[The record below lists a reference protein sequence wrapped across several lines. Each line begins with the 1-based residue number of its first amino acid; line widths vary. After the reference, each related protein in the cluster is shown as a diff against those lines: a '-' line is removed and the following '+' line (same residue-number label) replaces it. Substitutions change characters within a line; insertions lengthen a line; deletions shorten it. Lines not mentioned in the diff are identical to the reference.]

1 MRDYDD
7 IQFDLKIRSIAES
20 GEEEVPA
27 RIWEGIESRLDA
39 AGKTGPAGK
48 AWTGKRLHVMPWLS
62 VAGLAAALTAAAV
75 VFSWTR
81 DVTPGDSTGSL
92 AYGSTDIDIIR
103 SVPAGILAEASMP
116 GPEAMPYTVAEMPL
130 SRNTAMDAGQATP
143 SHTGL
148 GHETETG
155 QDHETDHPHNAV
167 QPISAD
173 TRHTDGQSSRHNS
186 GSPAGEPDASAWTDN
201 GFPEDEVKDAHRTEV
216 ALNIFGNALSNKN
229 DGDGGP
235 SGPMRSPGIN
245 PVNQLHEENS
255 VSFGIPLSFGVGVKI
270 SFTPKWALS
279 AGVNYS
285 LLTRTLSGT
294 YYDGNGVAYSDP
306 DIRNSQH
313 YIGIPVNVYYNIF
326 KGDFADVYAYAGGTV
341 EKCVSDRYLIDAG
354 GTAVNYH
361 GKSRGVQLSTDI
373 GIGVEFTVADR
384 LGLYIDPSLRYYFKS
399 AQPKSLRTVQPLM
412 LGFEAGLR
420 VRL

>member
-81 DVTPGDSTGSL
+81 DVTPGDSTGTL

-143 SHTGL
+143 FHTGL

-361 GKSRGVQLSTDI
+361 GKSRGVQLSADI

>member
-116 GPEAMPYTVAEMPL
+116 GPEAMPYTVAEIPL

-361 GKSRGVQLSTDI
+361 GKSRGVQLSADI

-412 LGFEAGLR
+412 FGFEAGLR

>member
-81 DVTPGDSTGSL
+81 DVTPGDSTGTL

-173 TRHTDGQSSRHNS
+173 TGHTDGQSSRHNS

-354 GTAVNYH
+354 GMAVNYH
-361 GKSRGVQLSTDI
+361 GKSRGVQLSADI
-373 GIGVEFTVADR
+373 GIGVEFTIADR

-399 AQPKSLRTVQPLM
+399 AQPKSLRSVQPLM

>member
-143 SHTGL
+143 FHTGL

-361 GKSRGVQLSTDI
+361 GKSRGVQLSADI

>member
-48 AWTGKRLHVMPWLS
+48 ARTEKRLHVMPWLS

-81 DVTPGDSTGSL
+81 DVTPGDSTGTL
-92 AYGSTDIDIIR
+92 AYGSTDIDIIQ

-130 SRNTAMDAGQATP
+130 SRNTAMDACQATP

-361 GKSRGVQLSTDI
+361 GKSRGVQLSADI

>member
-143 SHTGL
+143 FHTGL

-361 GKSRGVQLSTDI
+361 GKSRGVQLSADI

-412 LGFEAGLR
+412 FGFEAGLR

>member
-39 AGKTGPAGK
+39 AGKTGSAGK
-48 AWTGKRLHVMPWLS
+48 TRTGKRLHVMPWLS

-81 DVTPGDSTGSL
+81 DVTHGNSTGTL

-201 GFPEDEVKDAHRTEV
+201 GFPEDEVKDTHRTEV

-361 GKSRGVQLSTDI
+361 GKSRGVQLSADI

>member
-27 RIWEGIESRLDA
+27 RIWEGIKSRLDA

-143 SHTGL
+143 FHTGL

-361 GKSRGVQLSTDI
+361 GKSRGVQLSADI

>member
-155 QDHETDHPHNAV
+155 QDHETEHPHNAV

-235 SGPMRSPGIN
+235 SGPMKSPGIN

-361 GKSRGVQLSTDI
+361 GKSRGVQLSADI

-412 LGFEAGLR
+412 FGFEAGLR

>member
-155 QDHETDHPHNAV
+155 QDHETDHTHNAV
-167 QPISAD
+167 QAISAD
-173 TRHTDGQSSRHNS
+173 TRHTDGQSLRHNG

-201 GFPEDEVKDAHRTEV
+201 GFPEDKVKDAHRTEV

-361 GKSRGVQLSTDI
+361 GKSRGVQLSADI

>member
-20 GEEEVPA
+20 GEEKVPA

-81 DVTPGDSTGSL
+81 DVTPGDSTGTL

-130 SRNTAMDAGQATP
+130 SRNTSMDAGQATP

-173 TRHTDGQSSRHNS
+173 TRHTDGQSSQHNS

-361 GKSRGVQLSTDI
+361 GKSRGVQLSADI

>member
-143 SHTGL
+143 SYTGL

-361 GKSRGVQLSTDI
+361 GKSRGVQLSADI

>member
-20 GEEEVPA
+20 GEEEVPS

-361 GKSRGVQLSTDI
+361 GKSRGVQLSADI

-412 LGFEAGLR
+412 FGFEAGLR

>member
-39 AGKTGPAGK
+39 AGKTGSAGK
-48 AWTGKRLHVMPWLS
+48 ARTGKRLHVMPWLS

-81 DVTPGDSTGSL
+81 DVTHGNSTGTL

-116 GPEAMPYTVAEMPL
+116 GPEAMPHTVAEIPL

-143 SHTGL
+143 SHA
-148 GHETETG
+148 GHGYETETG
-155 QDHETDHPHNAV
+155 QDHETDHTHNAV
-167 QPISAD
+167 QTISAD
-173 TRHTDGQSSRHNS
+173 TRHTDGQSSRHNG
-186 GSPAGEPDASAWTDN
+186 GSPAGEPDASAWTGN

-229 DGDGGP
+229 DGNGGP
-235 SGPMRSPGIN
+235 SGPMKSPGIN

-361 GKSRGVQLSTDI
+361 GKSRGVQLSADI

-399 AQPKSLRTVQPLM
+399 TQPKSLRSVQPLM

>member
-143 SHTGL
+143 SHTGF

-361 GKSRGVQLSTDI
+361 GKSRGVQLSADI

>member
-39 AGKTGPAGK
+39 TGKTGPAGK

-201 GFPEDEVKDAHRTEV
+201 GFPEDKVKDAHRTEV

-361 GKSRGVQLSTDI
+361 GKSRGVQLSADI